1 MNRGSHRPARAW
13 AAVAGLWVL
22 VAAMNCFYIAP
33 SGILP
38 VVMAELSIGP
48 TAASALVSVMFGTQ
62 VIVGV
67 PAGVAIDRV
76 KMRVGLAGATALLLL
91 AFLLSWQAAVTG
103 AFWWLL
109 VARGVATAAIAAIWT
124 ASVNVTG
131 RLFPRDRRATAV
143 GIVTGAPV
151 AGFALGL
158 VTGPVVSEWLG
169 WSAVFLVYAVPA
181 VSGCA
186 LFLAASRGVE
196 LRGGDLPTAALGD
209 IRALLSNRAIWIV
222 ATMSFLA
229 YSVFAFVTTWVP
241 TYLTESLGLTLA
253 SGGLLAAAFPAI
265 GAVARGSSGVLSDRV
280 FGRRRRPVALL
291 AFLITAPSLVVLS
304 VSGSVPVVAG
314 ALVLAGL
321 FVQLGQGLFF
331 AQARELSTPNVAATA
346 VGFTTSLGTLGGF
359 VAPLVG
365 GLLVERAGFDA
376 AFAYAVCLAVLGV
389 LVAWVTPESGT

>member
-1 MNRGSHRPARAW
+1 
-13 AAVAGLWVL
+13 VAGLWIL
-22 VAAMNCFYIAP
+22 VAAMNCFYIVP
-33 SGILP
+33 SGILS

-62 VIVGV
+62 VLVGV
-67 PAGVAIDRV
+67 PAGLAVDRLNS
-76 KMRVGLAGATALLLL
+76 RVGLAGATAVLLV
-91 AFLLSWQAAVTG
+91 AFVLSWQAAAAG

-109 VARGVATAAIAAIWT
+109 AARGVATAAIAAIWT

-131 RLFPRDRRATAV
+131 RLFPPDRRATAV
-143 GIVTGAPV
+143 GVVTGSPV

-158 VTGPVVSEWLG
+158 VTGPVLAEWLG
-169 WSAVFLVYAVPA
+169 WSAVFVAYSVPA
-181 VSGCA
+181 LAGCG
-186 LFLAASRGVE
+186 LFLAATRGAD
-196 LRGGDLPTAALGD
+196 LHGGDLPTPALGD
-209 IRALLSNRAIWIV
+209 VRTLLSNRAVWTV

-253 SGGLLAAAFPAI
+253 SGGLLAATFPAI
-265 GAVARGSSGVLSDRV
+265 GVVARGASGVVSDRL
-280 FGRRRRPVALL
+280 FGQRRRPVALL
-291 AFLITAPSLVVLS
+291 AFIVTAPSLVVLF

-331 AQARELSTPNVAATA
+331 AQARELSAPNVAATA

-359 VAPLVG
+359 VAPLAG
-365 GLLVERAGFDA
+365 GLLVERAGYGA
-376 AFAYAVCLAVLGV
+376 AFTFAVCLAGLGV
-389 LVAWVTPESGT
+389 VVASWTPDSGN